1 MKPKYLYII
10 LGIALLI
17 TLLGLI
23 TGKFFFLFLILP
35 FGFGIFKRNKD
46 DDTN

>member
-1 MKPKYLYII
+1 MKPKYLYLI

-17 TLLGLI
+17 TLLGFI
-23 TGKFFFLFLILP
+23 TKKFFFLFLILP
-35 FGFGIFKRNKD
+35 FGFGIFKRNED